1 MQNKVCLNATEQR
14 QESANCRMDDITE
27 RNSGFQD
34 AFLTFCAP

>member
-14 QESANCRMDDITE
+14 QESAMDDITE